1 MVEGSG
7 HGSRIRE
14 GKGLVTMGLLFDLA
28 AAEVAH
34 HAVYGGRRHHHE
46 WTHELIGGAA
56 GFEAM
61 RMYEHH
67 RQREGIVGHHKLGK
81 ELIAGFAAA
90 EAVKLFDGRDLGRVD
105 RERAKR
111 HAIAQAEHL
120 YEQRYRR

>member
-1 MVEGSG
+1 
-7 HGSRIRE
+7 
-14 GKGLVTMGLLFDLA
+14 MGLFLDLA
-28 AAEVAH
+28 AAEAAH
-34 HAVYGGRRHHHE
+34 HVLYRGRRHHGDL
-46 WTHELIGGAA
+46 THELIGGAA

-67 RQREGIVGHHKLGK
+67 REREGIVGHHALGK

-90 EAVKLFDGRDLGRVD
+90 EAVKLIDERKLGLVD
-105 RERAKR
+105 RERARR